1 MKRYIIIKRAIIFTL
16 LIILLSNTP
25 KDAVYAEE
33 IQDIYTEEEETA
45 DLSELLREEAVQG
58 LIYLCD
64 YYDIKAEADEN
75 SETVISVPSGTTVQ
89 LLNVDANEEGLWYYV
104 KTAVDDQ
111 EYYGYV
117 LRQNLAISNETVLE
131 WERNLPTTYSR
142 DYVVNAYADDVAQFP
157 KTYQTALYELKEKH
171 PNWVFVRSET
181 GLNWDYVIENEMVD
195 SRSLV
200 GTYRSDNWKSG
211 TYSKNWAYASR
222 AAVQYCMDPRN
233 YLDEEA
239 IFQFEQLTYNSSY
252 HSVEATQ
259 KILQNTFMSGIMP
272 GSQGTYAQNFVAIGK
287 ELYVSP
293 FHLASRVAQEQG
305 NGTSPLISGCYPGYE
320 GYYNYFNI
328 GASGNTDEAIYQ
340 SGLSKAREKGWTSP
354 YLSIQG
360 GAQIIAQNY
369 ILKGQDT
376 LYLQKFDVDSSYN
389 GLFYHQYMQ
398 NIEAPYSEAKRIA
411 KAYQNA
417 GAFDNTFVFKIPVYQ
432 NMPATPCTNPDTVIA
447 SAGIYLAEYGGER
460 VTAGLVVETTQ
471 ETDLEYRWQIYDY
484 ATGGWTVEQDW
495 TLNNE
500 WFFWY
505 PPKTGAYLI
514 HGEVRIPGQEESVTS
529 TIGYN
534 HVSEDDIYIKGM
546 CQMPYSGEGGGF
558 LIGVETSK
566 NPDQKLQYELLIMDC
581 TLYAEGKPAWI
592 WSSGKC
598 SVSEGNAFWAIWQPQ
613 YGYYFTYFR
622 VFDEN
627 GELLDDECYGF
638 ENV

>member
-1 MKRYIIIKRAIIFTL
+1 MKNHTKNNKLYFLVL
-16 LIILLSNTP
+16 LVFFAVSLQ
-25 KDAVYAEE
+25 KDFVYAEE
-33 IQDIYTEEEETA
+33 VQEIYAEDEEPADIF
-45 DLSELLREEAVQG
+45 ELLNGENVQG
-58 LIYLCD
+58 IVYLCD
-64 YYDIKAEADEN
+64 YYDIKAEVGED

-89 LLNVDANEEGLWYYV
+89 LIGVDADRNGLWYYV
-104 KTAVDDQ
+104 KAAADDK
-111 EYYGYV
+111 EYYGYIM
-117 LRQNLAISNETVLE
+117 RHYLAISNETVLE
-131 WERNLPTTYSR
+131 WERNLPTTYSEN
-142 DYVVNAYADDVAQFP
+142 NAANYTVDDVAQFP
-157 KTYQTALYELKEKH
+157 DSYQTALYELKDKH
-171 PNWVFVRSET
+171 SNWVFVRYDT
-181 GLNWDYVIENEMVD
+181 GLDWNYVIENEMVD
-195 SRSLV
+195 SRSLI
-200 GTYRSDNWKSG
+200 GTYRSDNWKNG
-211 TYSKNWAYASR
+211 TYSKNWAYASK

-233 YLDEEA
+233 FFDEEA
-239 IFQFEQLTYNSSY
+239 IFQFEQLTFNSSY

-272 GSQGTYAQNFVAIGK
+272 GSQDTYAQNFVVIGSS
-287 ELYVSP
+287 LSVSP

-328 GASGNTDEAIYQ
+328 GASGSTDEAIYQ

-360 GAQIIAQNY
+360 GAQIISQNY

-417 GAFDNTFVFKIPVYQ
+417 GAFENTFVFKIPVYQ
-432 NMPATPCTNPDTVIA
+432 NMPSTPCRNPDTVIA
-447 SAGIYLAEYGGER
+447 SAGIYLVEYGGEK
-460 VTAGLVVETTQ
+460 VTAGLVVDTTQ
-471 ETDLEYRWQIYDY
+471 QTDLEYRWLIYDY
-484 ATGGWTVEQDW
+484 ATEGWSIQQDW
-495 TLNNE
+495 ILNNE
-500 WFFWY
+500 WFVWY